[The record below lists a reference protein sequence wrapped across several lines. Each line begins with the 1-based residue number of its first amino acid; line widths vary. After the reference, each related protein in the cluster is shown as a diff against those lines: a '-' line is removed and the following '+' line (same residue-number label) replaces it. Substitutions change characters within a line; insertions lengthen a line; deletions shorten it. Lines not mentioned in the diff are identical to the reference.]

1 MWRGNCQRRTQWGR
15 RWFQCSAAVFAAGHD
30 GCVEAVT
37 KSVGQIVQLVGAIDL
52 NGLAGRVVDHFAVP
66 ALVQVLFEFRAG
78 LCGKGV
84 VVDQLVEM
92 GQEFSAGHLSALI
105 SPSAISAGPV
115 FLWK

>member
-1 MWRGNCQRRTQWGR
+1 
-15 RWFQCSAAVFAAGHD
+15 
-30 GCVEAVT
+30 
-37 KSVGQIVQLVGAIDL
+37 
-52 NGLAGRVVDHFAVP
+52 
-66 ALVQVLFEFRAG
+66 VLFEFRAG